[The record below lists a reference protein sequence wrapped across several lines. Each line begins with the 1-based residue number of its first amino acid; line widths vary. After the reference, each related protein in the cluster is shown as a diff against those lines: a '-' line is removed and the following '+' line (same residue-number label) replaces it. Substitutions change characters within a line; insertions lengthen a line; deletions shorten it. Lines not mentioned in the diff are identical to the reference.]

1 MKSRRATVTRK
12 RAMVCYIGG
21 LGCKRILTR
30 RSSNLVQY
38 LSPLARKQ
46 SKNPL
51 FSQYPVSLSKGA
63 RIKPSQPSQEIH
75 QNVAQAFLSS
85 QPVKMLSLNDFFPPA
100 SLLSLFF
107 LRNRFIGSLL
117 STPLINTIH
126 NLLLNNN
133 KGEGRGLKREKGGL
147 INFSS
152 PEEGG
157 RGGLIR
163 GRGLI

>member
-12 RAMVCYIGG
+12 RAVVCYIGG
-21 LGCKRILTR
+21 LGYKRILTR

-75 QNVAQAFLSS
+75 QNVAQALF
-85 QPVKMLSLNDFFPPA
+85 VKPA
-100 SLLSLFF
+100 SEDAV
-107 LRNRFIGSLL
+107 I
-117 STPLINTIH
+117 
-126 NLLLNNN
+126 
-133 KGEGRGLKREKGGL
+133 E
-147 INFSS
+147 
-152 PEEGG
+152 
-157 RGGLIR
+157 
-163 GRGLI
+163 

>member
-63 RIKPSQPSQEIH
+63 RIKPSQPSQPSQEIH

-157 RGGLIR
+157 GGR
-163 GRGLI
+163 SN